1 VTSSTCDCTPL
12 AGENPPL
19 AEEPATPRTAV
30 RILLKKTAGNGNSS
44 FHFDENDLR
53 GPMRR
58 EKWMVR
64 AAVVGGAVSLIAAGL
79 FWLVLTQPVAVA
91 QVLDRAF

>member
-1 VTSSTCDCTPL
+1 
-12 AGENPPL
+12 
-19 AEEPATPRTAV
+19 
-30 RILLKKTAGNGNSS
+30 
-44 FHFDENDLR
+44 
-53 GPMRR
+53 MRR
-58 EKWMVR
+58 EKWLVR